1 MADDKLLSVDEALSR
16 VLAGATRLSGEED
29 VPISKAL
36 GRTLAKDLVSRRTQP
51 PIAVS
56 AMDGYALRAADLT
69 APGARLKLV
78 GESAAGHG
86 YPVALGTGEAVRIF
100 TGAPV
105 PDGADTILLQEDAT
119 VDAAGVGAASPP
131 PPGRHIRAR
140 GLDFRAGDAALL
152 AGARLGPSELA
163 LAAAINHPLLPVAR
177 RPRVALIASG
187 DELVPPGAEPGPAQ
201 IIACNGYA
209 VAAIA
214 ESAGAEAIDLGIFR
228 DDIAELEKGLEEAR
242 KARADIVVT
251 LGGASVGDHD
261 LLRPAL
267 ARQGMTLD
275 FWRIAMRPGKPLIH
289 GTLGET
295 RILGLPGN
303 PVAAFVCALVFL
315 APLIRALQGDP
326 NAGADESEA
335 AVAGAPLKANKGR
348 RDYMRATLTRDA
360 AGRLVA
366 TPQELQDSSLLTE
379 LVRSQ
384 ALLIREAGAGA
395 VEAGSAC
402 RILRLPG
409 AFVTR
414 TPAKPPDA

>member
-1 MADDKLLSVDEALSR
+1 MADERLLSVDEALARILS
-16 VLAGATRLSGEED
+16 GASRLSGEEE
-29 VPISKAL
+29 VPLSKAL
-36 GRTLAKDLVSRRTQP
+36 GRTLARDLAARRTQP
-51 PIAVS
+51 PVAVS
-56 AMDGYALRAADLT
+56 AMDGYALRAADLA
-69 APGARLKLV
+69 APGARLRVV

-86 YPVALGTGEAVRIF
+86 YGSALGEGEAVRIF

-105 PDGADTILLQEDAT
+105 PEGADAILLQEDAT
-119 VDAAGVGAASPP
+119 VENGLVGAASPP
-131 PPGRHIRAR
+131 AAGRHIRSR
-140 GLDFRAGDAALL
+140 GLDFLEGDVTLTAGT
-152 AGARLGPSELA
+152 RLGPNELA
-163 LAAAINHPLLPVAR
+163 LAAAINHPVLPVAR

-187 DELVPPGAEPGPAQ
+187 DELAPPGAEPGPTQ

-209 VAAIA
+209 VAAII
-214 ESAGAEAIDLGIFR
+214 EQAGGEVADLGIFR
-228 DDIAELEKGLEEAR
+228 DDMAELEKGFAAAR
-242 KARADIVVT
+242 DHGADALVT

-289 GTLGET
+289 GRLGDM

-303 PVAAFVCALVFL
+303 PVAAIVCAMAFL
-315 APLIRALQGDP
+315 APLVRALQGDP
-326 NAGADESEA
+326 HAGADESETA
-335 AVAGAPLKANKGR
+335 IAGVDLRANKGR
-348 RDYMRATLTRDA
+348 RDYMRAKLTRDE

-384 ALLIREAGAGA
+384 ALLIREAGAPPAKKG
-395 VEAGSAC
+395 EII

-409 AFVTR
+409 AIV
-414 TPAKPPDA
+414 PS

>member
-1 MADDKLLSVDEALSR
+1 MADDKLLSVDEALAR
-16 VLAGATRLSGEED
+16 VLAGVTRLGEEMA
-29 VPISKAL
+29 PLAKAL
-36 GRTLAKDLVSRRTQP
+36 GRTLAADLVSRRTQP
-51 PIAVS
+51 PVAVS
-56 AMDGYALRAADLT
+56 AMDGYALRAADLS

-86 YPVALGTGEAVRIF
+86 YGAPLGPGETVRIF

-105 PDGADTILLQEDAT
+105 PEGADTILLQEDAT
-119 VDAAGVGAASPP
+119 VDAGGVGAASPP
-131 PPGRHIRAR
+131 PAGRHIRPR
-140 GLDFRAGDAALL
+140 GLDFREGDAALW

-187 DELVPPGAEPGPAQ
+187 DELVPPGAEPGPSQ

-214 ESAGAEAIDLGIFR
+214 ESAGAEVIDLGIFR
-228 DDIAELEKGLEEAR
+228 DDIAELETGFARAREE
-242 KARADIVVT
+242 RADILVT

-289 GTLGET
+289 GKLGET

-303 PVAAFVCALVFL
+303 PVAAIVCALVFL

-326 NAGADESEA
+326 RAGADESEA
-335 AVAGAPLKANKGR
+335 AIAGAPLKPNKGR
-348 RDYMRATLTRDA
+348 RDFMRARLGRDEL
-360 AGRLVA
+360 GRLVA
-366 TPQELQDSSLLTE
+366 TPEPLQDSSLLTE

-384 ALLIREAGAGA
+384 ALLIREAGAPA
-395 VEAGSAC
+395 VEAGGAC
-402 RILRLPG
+402 RVLRLPG
-409 AFVTR
+409 AFI
-414 TPAKPPDA
+414 AG